1 MLFYHEIV
9 PFCANA
15 RENNPRRD
23 NGGQEFSVSATER
36 NTVRVLHCNSSL
48 PVNRRE
54 TFEVFGFA
62 PRTVTEAIDS
72 LEADGLAERRPDPL
86 DRRAKRIFL
95 TAAGDAVLKAIDP
108 IRQKFADHLFAAL
121 NDQEQEQLTALV
133 SRLNLCLQ
141 ELEENIEEFSASAN
155 EW

>member
-1 MLFYHEIV
+1 MIERSRIQEAMRDFYVRSQRLLDRISAAHG
-9 PFCANA
+9 ASSA
-15 RENNPRRD
+15 RLRLMMHIASR
-23 NGGQEFSVSATER
+23 GSVRSAD
-36 NTVRVLHCNSSL
+36 LI
-48 PVNRRE
+48 
-54 TFEVFGFA
+54 EVFGFA

-155 EW
+155 E